1 MACNGEGK
9 ASLNHQRFWCAHAQE
24 DRGNYSYRWLPKKRK
39 SVKSSSKQ
47 TKRQPYRFSKC
58 SGIPTSWRGVVYG
71 VPGSKTNGQ
80 WQQIGHKV
88 PFQVYAVP
96 FPFPSVPAALRCS
109 PKPQLQHF
117 QLFSLEKRMMTATN
131 VNNERIRLRI
141 LSVHSGKVV
150 PPLAPTDHAGS
161 VLLSTCSVPT
171 CYHFSPI

>member
-1 MACNGEGK
+1 MCPHSGG
-9 ASLNHQRFWCAHAQE
+9 QRKLFILLAT
-24 DRGNYSYRWLPKKRK
+24 RKKRK

-58 SGIPTSWRGVVYG
+58 SGIPSSWRGVVYG

-109 PKPQLQHF
+109 PKPQVQHF
-117 QLFSLEKRMMTATN
+117 QWSSLEKRMMTATN
-131 VNNERIRLRI
+131 DNNERIRFRI

-150 PPLAPTDHAGS
+150 PLLAPTNHAGS